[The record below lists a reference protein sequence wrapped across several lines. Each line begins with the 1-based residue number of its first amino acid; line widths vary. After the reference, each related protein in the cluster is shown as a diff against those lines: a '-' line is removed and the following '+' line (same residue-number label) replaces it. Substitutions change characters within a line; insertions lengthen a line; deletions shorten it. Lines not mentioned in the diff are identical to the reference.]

1 MEKVKK
7 GRNKNSEALM
17 TEEMQWWGFL
27 EMLDFNPMPGG
38 VRMNS
43 DKVKRNVSA
52 VDRKSKTNF
61 KKGRKAM
68 KTKIL
73 TVTMLLLFLVSI
85 PGNAGL
91 KNVKAEEATE
101 FAPGVL
107 MVKFADGA
115 KAQVEKKEGCV
126 TTGITSIDALN
137 RKHGV
142 EEYIKVFSPEP
153 KSEKGG
159 SAYRE
164 LGLGRIYRFATG
176 PEADVQAMVAE
187 YEADPNV
194 EYAEPDY
201 VGHGHYTPND
211 PSFSVQWGLLNTG
224 SNPPGHPGTA
234 DADIDAT
241 EVWDSWTPSRAVV
254 VAILD
259 TGVDLDHP
267 DLRHPYN
274 PFNGNIWINSGESP
288 WGTPGVDDDGNGYV
302 DDGVGF
308 DFVNGTQSGG
318 LWWNDADGPMD
329 DHGHG
334 TVNAGIVG
342 ARTDNGTGV
351 AGLAD
356 GPVGAMW
363 IMAVKVLDNTNW
375 GLYSW
380 WAEGLYYAASHEAT
394 HVINM
399 SMGGTSFSST
409 LQSAVNYAWGQGCVV
424 VASMGNSNTSTP
436 EYPAAFTN
444 TIAVGATDTD
454 DSRCNPADWGTG
466 KGSNF
471 GSHID
476 VVAPGNWI
484 YSTVWD
490 DTYGYWSGT
499 SMAAPFVSALAGI
512 IMTEQRP
519 QPSPDEVREFIR
531 STAEDQVGL
540 WTEDVVGWD
549 PYYGWGRINA
559 HLAIEALSPPG
570 DANGDGNIDI
580 GDVVYLVNYLYKG
593 GPAPEP
599 LYSGDANSDGVIDI
613 GDVVYLVNYLYKGG
627 PPPSPASDRGR
638 PANTAKPSAGSG
650 HAEIWPVLN
659 VDQNTAT
666 HTQSSG
672 HGFDEVSEISVIG
685 RLDVN
690 VAGVELEVEFDPDQ
704 VTMLDPVLSPLTSE
718 LQLFAGAK
726 DGTQKIGMV
735 DLSGKNFL
743 LPGEG
748 ALVTL
753 RAQGNDLSSIK
764 IKKATLVDLDAR
776 PLALE
781 LSGELDLEA
790 AKGSESRP
798 KRLSL
803 SQNYPNPF
811 NPRTSIRYALP
822 QDAQVR
828 LTIYNLLGQK
838 ITTLVDEQQSAG
850 YRTVWWDGK
859 DANGDDVS
867 SGVYFYRL
875 TAGEFSE
882 VRKMMM
888 VK

>member
-1 MEKVKK
+1 
-7 GRNKNSEALM
+7 
-17 TEEMQWWGFL
+17 
-27 EMLDFNPMPGG
+27 
-38 VRMNS
+38 
-43 DKVKRNVSA
+43 
-52 VDRKSKTNF
+52 
-61 KKGRKAM
+61 M

-73 TVTMLLLFLVSI
+73 TVTMLLLFLVGI

-91 KNVKAEEATE
+91 KNVKAEEAIE

-107 MVKFADGA
+107 MVKFADGT
-115 KAQVEKKEGCV
+115 KAQVEKREGYV
-126 TTGITSIDALN
+126 RTGVPSIDALN
-137 RKHGV
+137 RKYGV
-142 EEYIKVFSPEP
+142 GEFIKVFSPEP
-153 KSEKGG
+153 KSEKGR

-164 LGLGRIYRFATG
+164 LGLGRIYRFATA

-201 VGHGHYTPND
+201 VGHGHYTPDD
-211 PSFSVQWGLLNTG
+211 PSFGVQWGLCNTG

-234 DADIDAT
+234 DADVDAT
-241 EVWDSWTPSRAVV
+241 EAWDSWTVRRMRT

-259 TGVDLDHP
+259 TGVDIDHP
-267 DLRHPYN
+267 DLRHPFN
-274 PFNGNIWINSGESP
+274 PMEGNIWFNYYEIFGWDP
-288 WGTPGVDDDGNGYV
+288 WGGTPGVDDDGNGYV
-302 DDGVGF
+302 DDNWGF

-318 LWWNDADGPMD
+318 LWYNDADGPWD

-342 ARTDNGTGV
+342 ARTDNGIGV
-351 AGLAD
+351 AGLA
-356 GPVGAMW
+356 GSPGYFEHVW
-363 IMAVKVLDNTNW
+363 IMAVKVLDNNNN

-380 WAEGLYYAASHEAT
+380 WEEGLYYAANNNAS
-394 HVINM
+394 VINM
-399 SMGGTSFSST
+399 SMGGTGSSTT
-409 LQSAVNYAWGQGCVV
+409 LQSAVDYAWGQGCVV
-424 VASMGNSNTSTP
+424 VASMGNSNSSTP

-454 DSRCNPADWGTG
+454 DSRCNPTDWGTG
-466 KGSNF
+466 RGSNF

-484 YSTVWD
+484 YSTAWN
-490 DTYGYWSGT
+490 DTYAYWSGT
-499 SMAAPFVSALAGI
+499 SMAAPFVSGLAALLMMLAPG
-512 IMTEQRP
+512 TL
-519 QPSPDEVREFIR
+519 SPDEVRDIIR

-540 WTEDVVGWD
+540 WTEDVAGWD

-559 HLAIEALSPPG
+559 CAALEALPAPG
-570 DANGDGNIDI
+570 DANGDGTIDI
-580 GDVVYLVNYLYKG
+580 GDVVYLINYLYKG

-599 LYSGDANSDGVIDI
+599 LYPGDANSDGVIDI
-613 GDVVYLVNYLYKGG
+613 GDVVYLINYLYKGG
-627 PPPSPASDRGR
+627 PSPCPGTDGDL
-638 PANTAKPSAGSG
+638 PAKSAKLTAGSG

-666 HTQSSG
+666 HTQSFG
-672 HGFDEVSEISVIG
+672 NGFDEVSQISVIG
-685 RLDVN
+685 RFDVE
-690 VAGVELEVEFDPDQ
+690 VAGLELEVEFDPDR
-704 VTMLDPVLSPLTSE
+704 VNMLDPALSSLTKG
-718 LQLFAGAK
+718 LQLFAGVN
-726 DGTQKIGMV
+726 DGTQRIGMV

-743 LPGEG
+743 APGEG
-748 ALVTL
+748 TLITL
-753 RAQGNDLSSIK
+753 RARGSDLTSIK
-764 IKKATLVDLDAR
+764 ITKATLVDLNAR

-781 LSGELDLEA
+781 LSGELNLEA
-790 AKGSESRP
+790 AKDTDSRP
-798 KRLSL
+798 QRFSL

-811 NPRTSIRYALP
+811 NPQTSIRYALP

-859 DANGDDVS
+859 DAAGDEVA